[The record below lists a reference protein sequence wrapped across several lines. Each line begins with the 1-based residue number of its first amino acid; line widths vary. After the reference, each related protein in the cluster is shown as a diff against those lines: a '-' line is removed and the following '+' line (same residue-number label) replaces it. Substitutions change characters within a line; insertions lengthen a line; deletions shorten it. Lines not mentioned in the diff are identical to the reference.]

1 MNSQIGNE
9 ILENSISIVY
19 EDEDVLAVNKP
30 SGLMTH
36 PDGRNESRTLSD
48 WAVEY
53 SPEIRGVGEPL
64 KLSNGSLIERHGI
77 VHRLDR
83 ETSGII
89 LLAKHQ
95 KAFEYL
101 KIEFQERRIQKTYYA
116 FVHGILPEPQG
127 SITLPIGKSRS
138 KFPLWSAER
147 GARGMMRDAI
157 TAYRVIES
165 SKEFSFVE
173 VLPKTGRTHQIRVHF
188 KAIQHPIVC
197 DKLYAPKR
205 PCALGFKRLAL
216 HALSLEFT
224 LPSGVRVK
232 LETAPPSDFLKARA
246 LLASGQ
252 TV

>member
-1 MNSQIGNE
+1 MKKRLRGICGPMECQIRISSSAPAVSSGFPDFYRGKVSIASYFLQKQSGPRLAVRSFLAFLMNSQIGNE

-83 ETSGII
+83 ETSVII

-101 KIEFQERRIQKTYYA
+101 KIEFQE
-116 FVHGILPEPQG
+116 
-127 SITLPIGKSRS
+127 
-138 KFPLWSAER
+138 
-147 GARGMMRDAI
+147 
-157 TAYRVIES
+157 
-165 SKEFSFVE
+165 
-173 VLPKTGRTHQIRVHF
+173 
-188 KAIQHPIVC
+188 
-197 DKLYAPKR
+197 
-205 PCALGFKRLAL
+205 
-216 HALSLEFT
+216 
-224 LPSGVRVK
+224 
-232 LETAPPSDFLKARA
+232 
-246 LLASGQ
+246 
-252 TV
+252 